1 MIVGLTG
8 GIGSGKSTVAK
19 ILEILGAA
27 VFDSDTV
34 AKELYFVPSIKSAVI
49 SLIGPEA
56 YLSDKQLNRPFISK
70 VVFEQPT
77 VLTAL
82 NAILHPAVYHAMQAF
97 VSAHRG
103 QLIVKESALLFEAG
117 LEKQVDKVIVVC
129 APETVRIQRVQLRD
143 QLSVMEIRARM
154 AAQWPPSETIKQA
167 DFIIKNDDV
176 QPLIPQVLSLYAK
189 LTSQD
194 VS

>member
-8 GIGSGKSTVAK
+8 GIGSGKSTVARV
-19 ILEILGAA
+19 LEILGAA

-49 SLIGPEA
+49 SLIGPAA
-56 YLSDKQLNRPFISK
+56 YLSDKKLNRPFIAK
-70 VVFEQPT
+70 VVFEQPS

-82 NAILHPAVYHAMQAF
+82 NAILHPAVYRAMQAF

-117 LEKQVDKVIVVC
+117 LEKQVDKIIVVC
-129 APETVRIQRVQLRD
+129 APETVRIQRVLLRD
-143 QLSVMEIRARM
+143 QLSEREIRARM
-154 AAQWPPSETIKQA
+154 AAQWPPSEIIKKA
-167 DFIIKNDDV
+167 DFIINNDDI
-176 QPLIPQVLSLYAK
+176 QPLIPQVLSIYAQ